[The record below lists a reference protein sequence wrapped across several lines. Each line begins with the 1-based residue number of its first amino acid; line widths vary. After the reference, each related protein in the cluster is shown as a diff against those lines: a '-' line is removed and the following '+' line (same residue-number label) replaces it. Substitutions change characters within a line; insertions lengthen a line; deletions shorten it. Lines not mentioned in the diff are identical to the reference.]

1 MSGGRRWVV
10 AGMCLYVA
18 AALQPLTLRYALC
31 GLRPD
36 FLLIVLAVFT
46 HFSSRRGG
54 LVLGFLTGV
63 VAGALPGANMAH
75 YVISRSLAGFCGAWA
90 RAFGFEEG
98 HATAAASA
106 FAITLIAQ
114 LVLMFL
120 APPARIGPF
129 LGATIGSA
137 VLNGVLAI
145 PLYALVSRVLGPI
158 ER

>member
-1 MSGGRRWVV
+1 MSGVRGWVV
-10 AGMCLYVA
+10 VAVCFYFA
-18 AALQPLTLRYALC
+18 AALQPLAPRFALC
-31 GLRPD
+31 GLSPD
-36 FLLIVLAVFT
+36 FLLVTLAVFL

-54 LVLGFLTGV
+54 MVLGFAAGV
-63 VAGALPGANMAH
+63 LAGALPGANMAH
-75 YVISRSLAGFCGAWA
+75 YVISRTVAGFFGSWA
-90 RAFGFEEG
+90 RALGVEEG
-98 HATAAASA
+98 RATAAASA

-114 LVLMFL
+114 IVLMFL

-137 VLNGVLAI
+137 VVNGVLAI